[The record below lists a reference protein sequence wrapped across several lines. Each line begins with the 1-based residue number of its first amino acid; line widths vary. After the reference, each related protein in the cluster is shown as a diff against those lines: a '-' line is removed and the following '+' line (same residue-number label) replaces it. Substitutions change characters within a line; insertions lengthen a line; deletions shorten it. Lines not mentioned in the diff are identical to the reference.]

1 MDNKNGHHG
10 GNSFIWGLLIGALLA
25 SLITTKK
32 GRQIIR
38 ELTDL
43 GIEIVENFAEG
54 KMNTS
59 KKNVDETLS
68 EEEELADASDD
79 LASEVTEEETIEV
92 TSVQETSEESPPV
105 PAENGHSKKRLF
117 KGIRR
122 K

>member
-10 GNSFIWGLLIGALLA
+10 GNSFIWGLLIGAVLA
-25 SLITTKK
+25 SLITTKR

-43 GIEIVENFAEG
+43 GIEIFENFAED
-54 KMNTS
+54 KMKP
-59 KKNVDETLS
+59 KKNVVETSEDEEDLD
-68 EEEELADASDD
+68 EASDD
-79 LASEVTEEETIEV
+79 LASEVTEEETVEV
-92 TSVQETSEESPPV
+92 TSVEGPSEVNEPA
-105 PAENGHSKKRLF
+105 PAENGHAKKRLF